1 MVKTTLIILFLS
13 LSLLSYGQTQHLF
26 KITLNDKV
34 GYINEKGKVAISPI
48 FLSGNDFSEGLAAV
62 RLNGMYGFINES
74 GTFVIKPD
82 YDFATN
88 FVHGLTVVYKD
99 GEPLFI
105 DKTGNVALPKVYKEL
120 YFTDTKKGIITTKTD
135 KQGLI
140 DVFTKQ
146 LLIDTIFSSI
156 SEFK

>member
-1 MVKTTLIILFLS
+1 MVKTTQTILFIS

-26 KITLNDKV
+26 KITQNDKV
-34 GYINEKGKVAISPI
+34 GYINEKGKIVISTI
-48 FLSGNDFSEGLAAV
+48 FLSGNAFSEGLAAV

-82 YDFATN
+82 FDFATN

-105 DKTGNVALPKVYKEL
+105 
-120 YFTDTKKGIITTKTD
+120 
-135 KQGLI
+135 
-140 DVFTKQ
+140 
-146 LLIDTIFSSI
+146 
-156 SEFK
+156 